1 MSPLLSRRTHQTVG
15 GATPSAPHS
24 RPCSWFSSSSSIQS
38 PAPIFCPF
46 YFNFP
51 PVCSPQL
58 FVHPKAPTLSPLC
71 SAPALV
77 IGYNGTS
84 CHCNLEALSTALLY
98 PASFNCCCLVT
109 VAGPLCSQ
117 QVAYL
122 HPWEEIQKVGVPT
135 TTIIRGYVRK
145 EKRPHPHPHQQDEW
159 QVKRQV
165 GCHVTELQPSWTQ
178 QSLGCLFVPLLV
190 RWDEETWPP
199 SHSLISDLIS
209 FIALS
214 CVFHRGLLYG
224 PFRRS

>member
-15 GATPSAPHS
+15 GATPSTLHS

-38 PAPIFCPF
+38 PALIFCPF

-109 VAGPLCSQ
+109 VAVPLCSQ
-117 QVAYL
+117 RVVTPSSMGRDSEGWCSNHHNYQRRC
-122 HPWEEIQKVGVPT
+122 QKMKKDPIPT
-135 TTIIRGYVRK
+135 RINKTSDK
-145 EKRPHPHPHQQDEW
+145 WKD
-159 QVKRQV
+159 K
-165 GCHVTELQPSWTQ
+165 LDAMS
-178 QSLGCLFVPLLV
+178 QSSNRHG
-190 RWDEETWPP
+190 
-199 SHSLISDLIS
+199 HSR
-209 FIALS
+209 
-214 CVFHRGLLYG
+214 V
-224 PFRRS
+224 